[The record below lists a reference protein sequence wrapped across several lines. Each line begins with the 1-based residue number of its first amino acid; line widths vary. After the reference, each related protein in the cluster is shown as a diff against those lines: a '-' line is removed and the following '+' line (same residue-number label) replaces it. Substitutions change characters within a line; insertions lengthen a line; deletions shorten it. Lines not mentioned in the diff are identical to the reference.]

1 MIMEC
6 RLFEGLSGR
15 LHPASNWFRFR
26 VHVFSQ
32 FGGSMRTNKTLLC
45 AALLSIGAITQ
56 PIAATAIPDY
66 INAAVADASRPE
78 RDVQRDV
85 NRRPAEVLTFA
96 GVKPGDKVGELIPGG
111 GYFTKLFCKIVGD
124 KGHVYTMDVVKVP
137 LPGSPPPDLAGGMA
151 AAPAPAPTGTPC
163 ANVTADAKPAGE
175 MALPG
180 GLDLVW
186 TSENYHDLYNKRLG
200 APDMV
205 KFNKAVFA
213 ALKPGGVYMVEDHAA
228 QTGSG
233 ARDTDTLHR
242 IDAEQVK
249 KDATAAGFVFE
260 AASDVLKNPADSHE
274 ARVFDLK
281 GQSDKFLL
289 KFRKPA
295 R

>member
-1 MIMEC
+1 
-6 RLFEGLSGR
+6 
-15 LHPASNWFRFR
+15 
-26 VHVFSQ
+26 
-32 FGGSMRTNKTLLC
+32 MRTNKTLLS
-45 AALLSIGAITQ
+45 AALLCLSVMTQ
-56 PIAATAIPDY
+56 ASAATAIPDY
-66 INAAVADASRPE
+66 IKAAVADAARPE

-85 NRRPAEVLTFA
+85 NRKPAEVLTFA
-96 GVKPGDKVGELIPGG
+96 GVKPGDKVGELLPGG

-124 KGHVYTMDVVKVP
+124 KGHVYTMDVIKIP
-137 LPGSPPPDLAGGMA
+137 MPGTPPPDVGSGMA
-151 AAPAPAPTGTPC
+151 AAPAPAGTAC
-163 ANVTADAKPAGE
+163 NNVTGDAKLAAE
-175 MALPG
+175 MALPS
-180 GLDLVW
+180 GLDMVW

-205 KFNKAVFA
+205 QFNKAVFA

-233 ARDTDTLHR
+233 ARDTDSLHR

-249 KDATAAGFVFE
+249 KDAAAAGFVFE
-260 AASDVLKNPADSHE
+260 AASDVLKNSADTHD